1 MRSLTE
7 FLTESKKSY
16 EYRIKYVGDFTKEK
30 QEILKNILAKFNPQ
44 SYGSIKTTPVMKC
57 PYDFPNFENESVS
70 SMDVVLEYPA
80 SIHQVME
87 LAASKGCDV
96 DRLKMLDKR
105 FLDSVDAEDAAKEHD
120 GALLDNQALPE
131 QNKEQKDASDAYG
144 NSFQNV
150 VKDMETREYEIAGGK
165 TPKATFN
172 TDTEDK
178 SKSPVGN

>member
-30 QEILKNILAKFNPQ
+30 QDILKNILAKFNPQ

-57 PYDFPNFENESVS
+57 PYDFPSFENESVS

-87 LAASKGCDV
+87 LAASKGCDT

-105 FLDSVDAEDAAKEHD
+105 FLDSIDAEDAAKEHE
-120 GALLDNQALPE
+120 GALLDDQSLPE
-131 QNKEQKDASDAYG
+131 QNKEQKDASEAYG

-150 VKDMETREYEIAGGK
+150 VKDMETRKYEIAGGE
-165 TPKATFN
+165 TTVASTTNDLPQGT
-172 TDTEDK
+172 
-178 SKSPVGN
+178 KSPVGS

>member
-1 MRSLTE
+1 MRSLKE

-30 QEILKNILAKFNPQ
+30 QDILKNILAKFNPE
-44 SYGSIKTTPVMKC
+44 SIGAIKTSPVMKC
-57 PYDFPNFENESVS
+57 PYDFPDFENESVS

-80 SIHQVME
+80 SVSQITE
-87 LAASKGCDV
+87 LAASKGCDIN
-96 DRLKMLDKR
+96 RLKILDRR
-105 FLDSVDAEDAAKEHD
+105 FLDSVDAEHTAKEHE
-120 GALLDNQALPE
+120 GALLDDQALPE
-131 QNKEQKDASDAYG
+131 QTKEQKDASEAYG
-144 NSFQNV
+144 SSFQNV

-172 TDTEDK
+172 TDAKDN